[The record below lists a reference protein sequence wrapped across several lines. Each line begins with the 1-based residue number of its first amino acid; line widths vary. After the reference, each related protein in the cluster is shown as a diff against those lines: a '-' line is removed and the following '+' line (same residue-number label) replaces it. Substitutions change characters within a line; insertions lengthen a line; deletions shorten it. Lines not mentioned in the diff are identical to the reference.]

1 MTWFSAFLLS
11 CVCSCSDIL
20 NLIDNIIFMILYYSF
35 GINTGLNPPEWIF
48 LRYEALQNFEINILE
63 RNYVFFTCIHDDKSS
78 HCKFETTLVFIT
90 FYVKQFFPEQKVIIS
105 IKNQRQGSEIDQG
118 IKLRQKDEGSLE
130 F

>member
-1 MTWFSAFLLS
+1 M
-11 CVCSCSDIL
+11 
-20 NLIDNIIFMILYYSF
+20 MIK
-35 GINTGLNPPEWIF
+35 
-48 LRYEALQNFEINILE
+48 
-63 RNYVFFTCIHDDKSS
+63 V
-78 HCKFETTLVFIT
+78 HCKFETTLAFIT